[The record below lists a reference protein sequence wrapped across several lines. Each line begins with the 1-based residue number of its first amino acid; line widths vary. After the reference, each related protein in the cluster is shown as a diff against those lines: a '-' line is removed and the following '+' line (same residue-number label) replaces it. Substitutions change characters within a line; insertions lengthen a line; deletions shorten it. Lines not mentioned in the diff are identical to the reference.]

1 MKDVLG
7 IRHLIGAT
15 RNSLCGLK
23 DAFCTGCAF
32 RQEVCLGVVHFVLL
46 FLIDVSLELK
56 FVMATLWVLMLALE
70 LVNSAVEEVVDYVSP
85 EWNEF
90 AKHAKDY
97 CSAAVGLVAT
107 LIVIAWVVVV
117 LRMVF

>member
-1 MKDVLG
+1 MKDLLG
-7 IRHLIGAT
+7 LGHLIDAT

-23 DAFCTGCAF
+23 DAFRSGCAF
-32 RQEVCLGVVHFVLL
+32 RQETCLGVIHFVLL

-56 FVMATLWVLMLALE
+56 VVMAALWVLMLALE

>member
-1 MKDVLG
+1 MKDTLG
-7 IRHLIGAT
+7 VRHLIGAT
-15 RNSLCGLK
+15 RNSLCGLG
-23 DAFCTGCAF
+23 DAFRSGCAF

-46 FLIDVSLELK
+46 FLIDISLELK
-56 FVMATLWVLMLALE
+56 LVMAALWVLMLALE

-85 EWNEF
+85 EWNKF

-107 LIVIAWVVVV
+107 LIVIAWVIVVWKC
-117 LRMVF
+117 M

>member
-1 MKDVLG
+1 MA
-7 IRHLIGAT
+7 R
-15 RNSLCGLK
+15 RNTSDILPALMLRAGNILLV
-23 DAFCTGCAF
+23 TM
-32 RQEVCLGVVHFVLL
+32 VVHFVLL

-56 FVMATLWVLMLALE
+56 VVMAALWVLMLALE

-85 EWNEF
+85 EWNKF

-107 LIVIAWVVVV
+107 LIVIAWAVVV

>member
-1 MKDVLG
+1 MKDLLG
-7 IRHLIGAT
+7 LGHLIDAT

-23 DAFCTGCAF
+23 DAFRSGCAF
-32 RQEVCLGVVHFVLL
+32 RQETCLGVIHFVLL

-56 FVMATLWVLMLALE
+56 VVMAALWVLMLALE

-97 CSAAVGLVAT
+97 CSAAVGLVAV
-107 LIVIAWVVVV
+107 LIGIAWVVIVWTSE
-117 LRMVF
+117 L

>member
-1 MKDVLG
+1 MKDILG
-7 IRHLIGAT
+7 VRHLIGAT

-23 DAFCTGCAF
+23 DAFLSGCAF

-46 FLIDVSLELK
+46 FLIDISLELK
-56 FVMATLWVLMLALE
+56 LVMAALWVLMLALE

-85 EWNEF
+85 EWNKF

-107 LIVIAWVVVV
+107 LIVIAWVAVVWKC
-117 LRMVF
+117 M